1 MKIRVMVCATLLAT
15 LVVSCETPFTEYRGP
30 SELPGQGG
38 TVRTV
43 KGVDL
48 WENGKPQRKCEILG
62 VFEDDNES
70 DSALAKAALQRGGN
84 VLIHGGVD
92 RFGNVDLQ
100 MRKRWLV
107 AKYVE

>member
-1 MKIRVMVCATLLAT
+1 MVCATLLAT
-15 LVVSCETPFTEYRGP
+15 LAVSCETPFTEYRGS
-30 SELPGQGG
+30 SELPGEGG

-48 WENGKPQRKCEILG
+48 WENGKPQRKCQILG
-62 VFEDDNES
+62 VIRDEDES
-70 DSALAKAALQRGGN
+70 DSALARATLKQGGN
-84 VLIHGGVD
+84 VLIRGGVD
-92 RFGNVDLQ
+92 RLGNVDLQ